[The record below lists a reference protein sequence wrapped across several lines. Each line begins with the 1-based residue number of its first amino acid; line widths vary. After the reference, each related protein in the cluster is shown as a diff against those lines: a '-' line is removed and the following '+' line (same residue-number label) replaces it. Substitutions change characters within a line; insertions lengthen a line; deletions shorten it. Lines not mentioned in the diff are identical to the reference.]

1 MIGFV
6 GKGIGFV
13 GKGVIRD
20 EQERALCPACLDL
33 NPCSCTTTPAVRAR
47 AYEIRERLFRQV
59 AALDEIIHSLEQR
72 AARRPWWRFW

>member
-33 NPCSCTTTPAVRAR
+33 NPCSCTTTPEMRAH
-47 AYEIRERLFRQV
+47 AYKIRELLFGKL
-59 AALDEIIHSLEQR
+59 AALDEIIHSIEKR
-72 AARRPWWRFW
+72 DARPWWRFW